1 METLFNNRRVILM
14 TEKSQR
20 RVTYQYVIDRY
31 NLTQEKIDELV
42 ESGASIKVKGI
53 EMWFD
58 EPASNEDEWQ

>member
-31 NLTQEKIDELV
+31 NLTQEKIDSLV
-42 ESGASIKVKGI
+42 ESGNSIKVNGI

>member
-1 METLFNNRRVILM
+1 M

>member
-1 METLFNNRRVILM
+1 M
-14 TEKSQR
+14 TESSQR

-31 NLTQEKIDELV
+31 KLSQEKIDSLV
-42 ESGASIKVKGI
+42 ESGNSIKVDGI